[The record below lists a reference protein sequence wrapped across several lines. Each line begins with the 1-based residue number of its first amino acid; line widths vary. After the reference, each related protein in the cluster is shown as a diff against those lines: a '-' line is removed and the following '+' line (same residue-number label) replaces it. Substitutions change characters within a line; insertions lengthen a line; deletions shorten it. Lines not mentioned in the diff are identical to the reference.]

1 MNDASEVARLRAE
14 NDRLTQPW
22 QSVCIFVSKP
32 AKRTVAKAASW
43 VLHCAPSVSLP
54 RPECQQNQTSIAGFA
69 FSRQTQSLTWL
80 NRNDACKGLPLA
92 CRSNQS
98 THFAMASLVATDRSP
113 DGQCC
118 VHQLIGQCTRRQARQ
133 IGTVFGHIE
142 LPTLI
147 EAERC
152 LAAFLGTVKKR
163 CLVFVGNLL
172 PKGGRS
178 TGKRLT
184 PPITARLAPQRP
196 DLCSPAK
203 RARLALT
210 ANT

>member
-118 VHQLIGQCTRRQARQ
+118 VHQLIGQSTRRQAQQ
-133 IGTVFGHIE
+133 IGPVFGHIE
-142 LPTLI
+142 PATLI
-147 EAERC
+147 EAEQLSLASSKSAALSLWEACC
-152 LAAFLGTVKKR
+152 LRMAGQRASASRHPSPPGWLHKGRTGA
-163 CLVFVGNLL
+163 LPPSAHAWPQLL
-172 PKGGRS
+172 IP
-178 TGKRLT
+178 
-184 PPITARLAPQRP
+184 
-196 DLCSPAK
+196 
-203 RARLALT
+203 
-210 ANT
+210 